1 MPGGAS
7 ASEIAE
13 TIGRQIRYVLPEDS
27 IVPSSIN
34 SGVPATI
41 FKPKS
46 RYAVAVKQIVV
57 DLMKDEAIMP
67 ERERR
72 FGLLGIGR

>member
-1 MPGGAS
+1 MV
-7 ASEIAE
+7 
-13 TIGRQIRYVLPEDS
+13 RYVLPEDS
-27 IVPSSIN
+27 IVPASIN

-57 DLMKDEAIMP
+57 DLMRDEAIMP

>member
-1 MPGGAS
+1 MP
-7 ASEIAE
+7 
-13 TIGRQIRYVLPEDS
+13 T
-27 IVPSSIN
+27 SIN

-46 RYAVAVKQIVV
+46 RYAVAVREIVV
-57 DLMKDEAIMP
+57 DLMKDEALTP
-67 ERERR
+67 ERERK